1 MDGVAVLPER
11 TQHLAFGEV
20 AAAWSMI
27 ERLGI
32 SQIIDEVTGSRR
44 VDAAAPGGHL
54 YRAGHAEPG
63 RGPVLEAGV
72 RGLVGHHPGGPVG
85 EGPGC

>member
-1 MDGVAVLPER
+1 MRPQAGDIAAAMDGAAVLPER

-27 ERLGI
+27 GRLGI

-44 VDAAAPGGHL
+44 VDAAAPGDPGPEGHPDRPAPRL
-54 YRAGHAEPG
+54 AA
-63 RGPVLEAGV
+63 PVLA
-72 RGLVGHHPGGPVG
+72 R
-85 EGPGC
+85 